1 MNILDKII
9 SGGIKRRNIERVI
22 GPLTSQKHSF
32 VYKSDKFPFE
42 GGKSF
47 YVVYKTDKSETFVDE
62 NLKIL
67 LPRVKN
73 WKTTYGSYMASNP
86 NQRRENYLK
95 PYKFILTNKM
105 KKNNYVT
112 RYFAKENY
120 FGDEIFEI
128 KKQDIGDHA
137 FYKTTTIF
145 WNIKGIREDV
155 KKNNENELIRAD
167 RTLKGMRYFLDPL
180 QFYVE
185 EEPTRLETLNDKL
198 SKLKYSNSGY

>member
-32 VYKSDKFPFE
+32 
-42 GGKSF
+42 
-47 YVVYKTDKSETFVDE
+47 VYKTDKSETFVDE

-180 QFYVE
+180 QFYVK